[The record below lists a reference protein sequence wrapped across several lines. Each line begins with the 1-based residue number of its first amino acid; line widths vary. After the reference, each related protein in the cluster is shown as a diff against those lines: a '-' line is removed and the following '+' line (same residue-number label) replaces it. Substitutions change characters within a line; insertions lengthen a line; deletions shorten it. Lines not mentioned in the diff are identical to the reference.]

1 MKMGIIF
8 IFLLLA
14 IDFFTKQWALKV
26 LANRNAITIIN
37 DFFDLE
43 YLENRGAAFGI
54 FQNKVIFLVVIT
66 SIVIIA
72 MIYFLVKNKNKSKLL
87 KWSLYLVI
95 AGAIGNLI
103 DRVSLGFVV
112 DFLKFHYKD
121 VYYFPTF
128 NLADTF
134 VVIGTALLMLC
145 ILKGEVNE

>member
-1 MKMGIIF
+1 MGIIF
-8 IFLLLA
+8 IILLLA
-14 IDFFTKQWALKV
+14 VDFFTKQWALKV

-37 DFFDLE
+37 NFFDLE

-54 FQNKVIFLVVIT
+54 FQNKVAFLVIIT
-66 SIVIIA
+66 SIVILA
-72 MIYFLVKNKNKSKLL
+72 MIYFLFKNKNNSKLL

-128 NLADTF
+128 NMADTF
-134 VVIGTALLMLC
+134 VVIGTALLMLYV
-145 ILKGEVNE
+145 LKGEVNE